1 MLKISF
7 AIIDGPTFSVQT
19 YILTPVFT
27 TVSTT
32 SHRKDLYLALRYEFF
47 NVRVLCYPAT

>member
-27 TVSTT
+27 IVSTT